1 LKRISMSQSF
11 YYKLKPEWVLR
22 GWDNLAHALVNTE
35 TGQMAVLDEAAFLA
49 ASASDGETDLELP
62 VFLDRHRQIRDS
74 LFASG
79 IVEKLEHSLPVQ
91 DFQRYRKAP
100 NPYYK
105 TLHWSITGSCNLK
118 CRHCYLSAPDKKYG
132 DMTFAEITRMI
143 DEMVEAGI
151 MEVSITGGEPFVRKE
166 IWDILALLREKRIR
180 ISQIY
185 TNGVLVSDAVLER
198 LKEVLGP
205 QAENGTQT
213 EFSLSFDGVGTH
225 DDLRGIEGTE
235 EKTIRAIERIGAH
248 GFPVRIETALYRKN
262 AGRLADTLHLL
273 AAKGVASWK
282 ISGIGDVGSW
292 LETGGAENL
301 TIGETYDCYLDLLKN
316 YLRAGRPLNI
326 QMGGFY
332 MGRKDT
338 GEDGAFY
345 GHSAGKRD
353 EGFLKR
359 YSCNACRYIR
369 YLLSD
374 GTLLPCIS
382 MTGTEIQKQMPNV
395 RDKGLSEALKDPN
408 LWEIVSV
415 KVGNLVDKNKE
426 CAACEHL
433 GNCNLGCR
441 SCALTYNGGI
451 FSKDPF
457 TCYYWKNGYPE
468 KIMQV
473 KELVK

>member
-1 LKRISMSQSF
+1 MMS
-11 YYKLKPEWVLR
+11 YGRLKPEWVLR
-22 GWDNLAHALVNTE
+22 GWDNLPHALVNTE
-35 TGQMAVLDEAAFLA
+35 TGQMAVLDDAAFLA

-62 VFLDRHRQIRDS
+62 IFLDRHREMRDR
-74 LFASG
+74 LLAEG
-79 IVEKLEHSLPVQ
+79 IMERCESPSPVS

-118 CRHCYLSAPDKKYG
+118 CRHCYLSAPDRKYG
-132 DMTFAEITRMI
+132 DLTFAEITRMI
-143 DEMVEAGI
+143 DEMDEAGI

-166 IWDILALLREKRIR
+166 IWEILALLREKRIR

-185 TNGVLVSDAVLER
+185 TNGVLVSEAVLER

-205 QAENGTQT
+205 QAGKGAQT

-235 EKTIRAIERIGAH
+235 EKTIRAIERIRAY

-262 AGRLADTLHLL
+262 AERLAETLRLL
-273 AAKGVASWK
+273 ADKGVASWK
-282 ISGIGDVGSW
+282 ISGVGDVGKW

-301 TIGETYDCYLDLLKN
+301 SIGETFDCYLDLVKAFLD
-316 YLRAGRPLNI
+316 AGKPLSI

-332 MGRKDT
+332 MGGK
-338 GEDGAFY
+338 GAGGDVSLY
-345 GHSAGKRD
+345 GHDAGKCD

-395 RDKGLSEALKDPN
+395 RDKGLSAALKDKN
-408 LWEIVSV
+408 LWGIVSV
-415 KVGNLVDKNKE
+415 KVGDLVDKNQE

-433 GNCNLGCR
+433 GRCNLGCR

-451 FSKDPF
+451 YSRDPF

-468 KIMQV
+468 KIRQV
-473 KELVK
+473 QELVKRQQ